1 MCIKCDNTKCDNVKI
16 LLYTDLDRDIAD
28 VDDSDMESSLRFAQ
42 NVWEAISERVLGVQ
56 VEDEAFDLGTIWH
69 NGKDS
74 CTLSYWIVL
83 HLKYC
88 ILYHDLKCQACL
100 VQDCTPLMWEPQ

>member
-42 NVWEAISERVLGVQ
+42 NV
-56 VEDEAFDLGTIWH
+56 
-69 NGKDS
+69 
-74 CTLSYWIVL
+74 
-83 HLKYC
+83 
-88 ILYHDLKCQACL
+88 
-100 VQDCTPLMWEPQ
+100 